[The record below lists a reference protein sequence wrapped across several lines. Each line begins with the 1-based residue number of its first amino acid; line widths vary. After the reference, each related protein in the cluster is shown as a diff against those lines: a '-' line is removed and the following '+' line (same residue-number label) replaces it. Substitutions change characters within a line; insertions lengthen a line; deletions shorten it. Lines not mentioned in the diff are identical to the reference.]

1 MLKLKHLDLSLEV
14 LETLSFS
21 FLGQLIFMPKFCYS
35 TDFRIYPVLIKT
47 NTKNKYNKKPLI
59 VR

>member
-35 TDFRIYPVLIKT
+35 TDFGSSQNVVE
-47 NTKNKYNKKPLI
+47 KY
-59 VR
+59 